1 MLFEAI
7 RMTRRTGTSSTGE
20 TRGATRITPFERRTA
35 RDGRHFVLRPA
46 RPTDARALARLFS
59 DVRAEG
65 RYLVARPSAADDS
78 YEAFFI
84 RELIRDGQALVLVA
98 EADGEVIGNVLI
110 TREPNNQ
117 QDHLGTLS
125 ICVAQPWRDV
135 GVGSALV
142 SEAQR
147 WARDRGLSK
156 VALSVFPDNE
166 RAIAV
171 YRRAGFVRE
180 GVRRQQYRV
189 PEGGFRDELLM
200 AWFPPG
206 GER

>member
-1 MLFEAI
+1 MAG
-7 RMTRRTGTSSTGE
+7 TTGTSGRSS
-20 TRGATRITPFERRTA
+20 TRGPARPTPFERRTA
-35 RDGRHFVLRPA
+35 ADGRAFVLRPA

-65 RYLVARPSAADDS
+65 RYLVVPSTTDDS

-125 ICVAQPWRDV
+125 ICVAQAWRDV
-135 GVGSALV
+135 GIGSALV
-142 SEAQR
+142 AEAQR
-147 WARDRGLSK
+147 WALERGLAK

-171 YRRAGFVRE
+171 YRRAGFVHE
-180 GVRRQQYRV
+180 GLRRQQYRAQG
-189 PEGGFRDELLM
+189 GGFRDEVLM

-206 GER
+206 GDQ